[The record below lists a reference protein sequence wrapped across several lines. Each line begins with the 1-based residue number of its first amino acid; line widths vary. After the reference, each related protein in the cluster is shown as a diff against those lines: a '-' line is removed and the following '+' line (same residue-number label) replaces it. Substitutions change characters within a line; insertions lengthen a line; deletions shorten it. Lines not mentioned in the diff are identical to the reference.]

1 MSSPKFDLSM
11 LESLSVDTTT
21 RIASLEFDN
30 KPEITDEGIY
40 EAFFSL
46 KEIHQG
52 NHLMVEFQYP
62 THWTTNQGVVL
73 KTASFELPFGLLKAV
88 VTAVSVLKEV
98 QDDCHCREEPPKA
111 DDPCGGS
118 TPEQAGPG

>member
-30 KPEITDEGIY
+30 KPEIVGEGIY

-52 NHLMVEFQYP
+52 EHLLVEFQFSV
-62 THWTTNQGVVL
+62 HQGTGLPPRTV
-73 KTASFELPFGLLKAV
+73 SFELPFGLLEAV
-88 VTAVSVLKEV
+88 VTAVSVLKEI
-98 QDDCHCREEPPKA
+98 QDDCRCKEPTEVN
-111 DDPCGGS
+111 DPRRSPTPGS
-118 TPEQAGPG
+118 AGPE